1 MTFGITIFPKSN
13 KAKSGKAPLYARI
26 TLNSERIEL
35 SLQRRITL
43 ALWDE
48 PKSRL
53 RGSSAE
59 SIQVNKSIDRIYNQ
73 IYESFRQLQDDNQV
87 LSAAAIKAR
96 YMGVDDSFKKLSDIL
111 DYHTLNMQAVLKPGT
126 MKNYRTTEKYL
137 YEFLGI
143 QMKLTDIYLKQINY
157 RFILDLEHFL
167 RTYKSKSHRPSPP
180 NNGVMKHLERFKKL
194 IIHARRK

>member
-48 PKSRL
+48 RKSRL

-59 SIQVNKSIDRIYNQ
+59 SIQVNKSTGFIKSMSPSANCRMKTSAIKGRYL
-73 IYESFRQLQDDNQV
+73 RVDDNSQ
-87 LSAAAIKAR
+87 
-96 YMGVDDSFKKLSDIL
+96 KLSDIP

-126 MKNYRTTEKYL
+126 MKNYRTTENYL

-157 RFILDLEHFL
+157 GFILDFEHFL
-167 RTYKSKSHRPSPP
+167 RTYKSKSHRPSPT
-180 NNGVMKHLERFKKL
+180 NNGVMKHLERFKN
-194 IIHARRK
+194 